1 MRNQLQYFTFP
12 NNGTNKK
19 KLINFLH
26 KNPQKVMTQIRKII
40 RLNYDN
46 FLDAPFFY
54 YNEEFEIKNKRRQE
68 GLPDQIYLFL
78 FSYNLTLDYPL
89 HLSEPNNDF

>member
-1 MRNQLQYFTFP
+1 
-12 NNGTNKK
+12 
-19 KLINFLH
+19 
-26 KNPQKVMTQIRKII
+26 MTQIRKII

-89 HLSEPNNDF
+89 HLSEPNNDFWHTIFFAFITAFFETKQNCFNLHVYLSTHET